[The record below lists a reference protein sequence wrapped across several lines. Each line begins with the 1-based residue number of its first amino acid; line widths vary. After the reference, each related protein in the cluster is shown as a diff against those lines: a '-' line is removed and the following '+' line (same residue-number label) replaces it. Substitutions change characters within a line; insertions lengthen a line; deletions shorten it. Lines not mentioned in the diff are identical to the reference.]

1 MTLLQVDPPP
11 LTVGRRSNAF
21 LLAIHYLL
29 YNHEAMRNITK
40 KEINIL
46 LTSRQHSMITR
57 LKETGVNMSSISRL
71 AIRKFGDSYLEHTD
85 DGAKTKR
92 VVIYLEAQDCESL
105 ETISAREGLTR
116 SEALRRLIAKY
127 LLENEDALNRLF

>member
-1 MTLLQVDPPP
+1 
-11 LTVGRRSNAF
+11 
-21 LLAIHYLL
+21 
-29 YNHEAMRNITK
+29 MRNIIK

-46 LTSRQHSMITR
+46 LTARQHSMITR
-57 LKETGVNMSSISRL
+57 LRETGVNMSSISRL
-71 AIRKFGDSYLEHTD
+71 AIRKFGDSSLEQVD
-85 DGAKTKR
+85 DGAKSKR

-127 LLENEDALNRLF
+127 LSENEDALNRLF